1 MPRAIWSGHLTFGL
15 VSIPVGL
22 HAAVEAAEEVHFRL
36 LHRKDKA
43 PIRYKKFCSKEDTEV
58 PADEIVRGYET
69 SKGRFAI
76 VEKEELDEVQE
87 ELGEGEHTIELLQ
100 FIAGETLDPLLLE
113 RPYYLGAQRG
123 GDKAYVVLREA
134 LEESGRVG
142 IARLYLR
149 TRPHL
154 AAVLPVGDVL
164 AVVVLREPG
173 SLRTRTTFV
182 PKRATARPNERKMAM
197 TLIEEM
203 AGDFDPMAHPNRYRQ
218 AVQKLVKA
226 KPQFALGEAEA
237 METGKG
243 AKGKKGAPVVDL
255 MEALKRSLAGEGGGG
270 KRRGKRGRKQAA

>member
-22 HAAVEAAEEVHFRL
+22 HSAVEASEEVHFRL

-43 PIRYKKFCSKEDTEV
+43 PIRYKKFCSKEDKEV

-76 VEKEELDEVQE
+76 VEKGELDEVQE
-87 ELGEGEHTIELLQ
+87 ELGEGEHVIELLQ
-100 FIAGETLDPLLLE
+100 FIAAETLDPLLLE
-113 RPYYLGAQRG
+113 RPYYLGAGKG

-134 LEESGRVG
+134 LADSGRVG
-142 IARLYLR
+142 IARMYLR

-164 AVVVLREPG
+164 AVVALREPG
-173 SLRTRTTFV
+173 SLRKRSGV
-182 PKRATARPNERKMAM
+182 EPKRVSARPNEKKMAV

-218 AVQKLVKA
+218 AVEKLVKA
-226 KPQFALGEAEA
+226 KPQFDLGEAEPA
-237 METGKG
+237 EGG
-243 AKGKKGAPVVDL
+243 RKKGAPVVDL
-255 MEALKRSLAGEGGGG
+255 MDALKRSLASEGRG
-270 KRRGKRGRKQAA
+270 RGKRTAAKRGGKKKAA

>member
-22 HAAVEAAEEVHFRL
+22 HAAVESSQEVHFRL

-69 SKGRFAI
+69 SKGRWAV
-76 VEKEELDEVQE
+76 VEKEELDEVQA

-100 FIAGETLDPLLLE
+100 FIAADTLDPLLLE
-113 RPYYLGAQRG
+113 RPYYLGAERG

-134 LEESGRVG
+134 LAESGRVG
-142 IARLYLR
+142 VARVYLR

-164 AVVVLREPG
+164 AVVALREPG
-173 SLRTRTTFV
+173 SLRTRTPFA
-182 PKRATARPNERKMAM
+182 PRRATARPNEKKMAK
-197 TLIEEM
+197 TLIDEM
-203 AGDFDPMAHPNRYRQ
+203 GGDFDPMAHPNRYRK
-218 AVQKLVKA
+218 AVDALVRA
-226 KPQFALGEAEA
+226 KPQFVLGEAETA
-237 METGKG
+237 DAGTRR
-243 AKGKKGAPVVDL
+243 KGAPVVDL
-255 MEALKRSLAGEGGGG
+255 MEALKRSLAASAGG
-270 KRRGKRGRKQAA
+270 KRRRRASAREKAA